1 MREAAYSVVATV
13 PLGHNVEVLE
23 RKLIA
28 LRAEIDAI
36 LSLLASGTIAAPAPA
51 IEVEPRLLALEA
63 IAGEPSLAEL
73 TAQPEVAPEACLE
86 ADAVDRLE
94 DDMPT
99 HAIASNPQGD
109 VAPLAGAVE
118 QHSDIEVPAS
128 DPVAP
133 IDALDRP
140 QAVVDATSHAAPG
153 TAETETIAHQ
163 AEMPVDLATATAT
176 PSNLAA
182 CVDAMPSQP
191 TPPVAAAPERAVDD
205 LPAPAD
211 RRPGDRPAAAPAQ
224 AQDGAGRRLGPG
236 SSAAQAR
243 SQDRRLDHSPAHGG
257 NGPDPRRGGGHR
269 QRAVPALDVAL
280 AVAVRVLLA
289 LLRRQAGPRARHH
302 HSRREPP
309 QPQPSGCRGC
319 TAGALSRGLAV
330 RLVSQA
336 NGATSAVL

>member
-109 VAPLAGAVE
+109 VAPLTGAVE

-205 LPAPAD
+205 LPAPATAGRVID
-211 RRPGDRPAAAPAQ
+211 LQPHLRKPKMEPADVSAPARPRRRLAAKIAASIIALLTATTVLILAEEEAIGS
-224 AQDGAGRRLGPG
+224 AQSLPWMSPLPSQSASSWPFFAGRQGPE
-236 SSAAQAR
+236 
-243 SQDRRLDHSPAHGG
+243 QDTTTAGESRPSP
-257 NGPDPRRGGGHR
+257 N
-269 QRAVPALDVAL
+269 RAVAEDA
-280 AVAVRVLLA
+280 LLA
-289 LLRRQAGPRARHH
+289 RY
-302 HSRREPP
+302 REVW
-309 QPQPSGCRGC
+309 PSGW
-319 TAGALSRGLAV
+319 
-330 RLVSQA
+330 
-336 NGATSAVL
+336 